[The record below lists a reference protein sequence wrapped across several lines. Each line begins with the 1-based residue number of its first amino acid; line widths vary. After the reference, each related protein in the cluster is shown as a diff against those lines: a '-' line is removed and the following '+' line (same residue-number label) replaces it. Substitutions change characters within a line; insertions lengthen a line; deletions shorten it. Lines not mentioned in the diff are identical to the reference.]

1 VKIERGWSRATGPVP
16 FRGAMPSTISGTA
29 LVVESYAVYAFLN
42 QVESP
47 ASAAKFG

>member
-1 VKIERGWSRATGPVP
+1 VKSERGWSRATGPVP
-16 FRGAMPSTISGTA
+16 LRGAIPSRISGTA
-29 LVVESYAVYAFLN
+29 FVVESYEVYALRN